1 MKTLYYGGPIITM
14 EKRIYA
20 EAVLVEDGKILA
32 VGNKNELLSCGE
44 MLRYDLQGRTMLP
57 AFLDAHSH
65 LVSVGRT
72 LSMVDLSGTCSIAE
86 IQDRIRQYM
95 KKDGK
100 QTCIY
105 GFGYDHNELFE
116 HRHPVREELDA
127 VADTMPMIITHASG
141 HMGVV
146 NSAALKMLG
155 ITEETADPEGGRI
168 GREGKQPN
176 GYLEE
181 AAFMQVVGKLPQ
193 PSIESIAQKISE
205 AEKNYMGFSLLQDG
219 KTTENEWEILHYMAE
234 RRLLKKDVVCYI
246 DINASPHLIEDYP
259 EYREY
264 QNHLR
269 LGGYKLILDGSPQ
282 SKTAWLTEPYLG
294 ELEYSGYGSY
304 DDEQVVSLIR
314 LAFQGNT
321 QILVHANGDRAIDQM
336 IRACEKIGPE
346 IRKIRPVLIHG
357 QLLRKDQT
365 NRLSQLG
372 ILPSFFVAHTYHW
385 GDVHIDNLGLA
396 RAALISPCH
405 SVLREQLPFTLH
417 TDSPVIPPNIMET
430 IWCACKRQTRSGIIL
445 GEEEQIPVLE
455 ALKSVTT
462 YAAYQYFEENERG
475 SIKAGK
481 KAQFA
486 VLDQNPMVTPID
498 SIKNIQV
505 VDTIL

>member
-32 VGNKNELLSCGE
+32 VGNKDELFSYGE
-44 MLRYDLQGRTMLP
+44 TIRYDLQGCTMLP

-86 IQDRIRQYM
+86 IQDRIRRYM
-95 KKDGK
+95 EKDGE

-116 HRHPVREELDA
+116 HRHPVKEELD
-127 VADTMPMIITHASG
+127 VVTNTVPMIITHASG

-146 NSAALKMLG
+146 NSTSLKLLG

-181 AAFMQVVGKLPQ
+181 AAFMQVAGKLPQ
-193 PSIESIAQKISE
+193 PNVASIAQKIAE
-205 AEKNYMGFSLLQDG
+205 AEKNYRGFSVLQDG
-219 KTTENEWEILHYMAE
+219 KTTESEWEILRYMAE
-234 RRLLKKDVVCYI
+234 HRLLQKDVVCYA
-246 DINASPHLIEDYP
+246 DISTSRHLIVDYP

-294 ELEYSGYGSY
+294 ESEYSGYGSY
-304 DDEQVVSLIR
+304 NDEEVEALLQI
-314 LAFQGNT
+314 AFQENT

-346 IRKIRPVLIHG
+346 ISRIRPVLIHG

-365 NRLSQLG
+365 NKLSQLG
-372 ILPSFFVAHTYHW
+372 ILPSLFVAHTYHW

-396 RAALISPCH
+396 RAALISPCQ

-417 TDSPVIPPNIMET
+417 TDSPVISPNIMET

-445 GEEEQIPVLE
+445 GEEEQISVLE

-462 YAAYQYFEENERG
+462 HAAYQYFEENERG
-475 SIKAGK
+475 SIQVGK

-498 SIKNIQV
+498 SIKNIRI